1 MRAKVFN
8 KGQVVIPVSLRK
20 KYGIKIG
27 EKVDVIEEKDG
38 IKIIPIKEDLSIEK
52 LQGILNKYKKKK
64 VLTEKKIEKSTEE
77 GFTEGYK

>member
-1 MRAKVFN
+1 MHAKVFN

-38 IKIIPIKEDLSIEK
+38 IKIIPIKEDLGIEK
-52 LQGILNKYKKKK
+52 LQGIFNKYKKKK
-64 VLTEKKIEKSTEE
+64 ILTEQKIKEATEK